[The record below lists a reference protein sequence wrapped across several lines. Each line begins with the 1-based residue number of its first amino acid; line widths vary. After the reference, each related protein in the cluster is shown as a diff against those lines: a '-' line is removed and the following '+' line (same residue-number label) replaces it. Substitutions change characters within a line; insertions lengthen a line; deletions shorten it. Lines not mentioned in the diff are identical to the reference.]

1 MKKWSLIVSKVN
13 HLIQVY
19 SPNTNVEEAEVE
31 QFYEDLQDLLELTPK
46 IDVLFIIE
54 DWNENAGSQEITG
67 ETSKFGLGVQNEA
80 GQRVAEFYQ
89 KNVLVWKTLSSN
101 NTRDDSTHGHH
112 RDGQYQNQID
122 GIICSERRRS
132 TIQSAKTRL
141 RADSGSDHELLI
153 AKFRPKLKK
162 VGKTTRPFRNDLTH
176 TLYDNK
182 VDVINRFKE
191 LDLVDSVWWAKVR
204 SL

>member
-1 MKKWSLIVSKVN
+1 MTKWSLIVSKVN

-54 DWNENAGSQEITG
+54 DWNEKAGSREITG

-80 GQRVAEFYQ
+80 GRRVAEFYQ

-112 RDGQYQNQID
+112 PDGQYQNQID

-162 VGKTTRPFRNDLTH
+162 VGKTTRPFRCDLNQIP
-176 TLYDNK
+176 YDYT
-182 VDVINRFKE
+182 VEVTI
-191 LDLVDSVWWAKVR
+191 DS
-204 SL
+204 SD